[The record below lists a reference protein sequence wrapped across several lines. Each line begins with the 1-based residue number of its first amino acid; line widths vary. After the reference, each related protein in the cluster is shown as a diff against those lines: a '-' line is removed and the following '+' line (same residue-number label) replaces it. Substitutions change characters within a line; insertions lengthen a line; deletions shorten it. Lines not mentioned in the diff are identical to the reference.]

1 MQCKNCTT
9 GSLLLIY
16 TLIGCRT
23 TWLSEVLFLL
33 CECWELD
40 LFQKSCL
47 PGKVHKSNTECKN
60 RKIGIKLHSN
70 ELINWGN
77 LLRRQVGWGDSH
89 VLDLWDCQYLQHSH
103 FSCELSKWQKKKKAY
118 LDMPQI
124 QQVLYCFRPP
134 RPNSL
139 PSPTHLFKGW
149 SSAC

>member
-103 FSCELSKWQKKKKAY
+103 FSCELSKWQKKKSLSGHAS
-118 LDMPQI
+118 DPTSI
-124 QQVLYCFRPP
+124 VLLSPP
-134 RPNSL
+134 PPKFAAISNTL
-139 PSPTHLFKGW
+139 I
-149 SSAC
+149 